1 MNKEERNNK
10 IEEYGGGFDLFT
22 AALEEIPR
30 TVWEFKP
37 APREWSVHE
46 VIIHLA
52 DAESMGAVRARKLI
66 VEPGS
71 TLMAYDE
78 ARWADM
84 LDYPNQNVDE
94 ALQIFKLTRQTTY
107 RLLKTLPDLTFMNT
121 VVHPERIYPEY
132 GEAYTLDK
140 WLNIYTQ
147 HVRDHIKQLKNN
159 YRAWKR
165 LNK

>member
-1 MNKEERNNK
+1 MKNKDRNNK
-10 IEEYGGGFDLFT
+10 IEEYGAGFDLLKT
-22 AALEEIPR
+22 ALEEIPSKA
-30 TVWEFKP
+30 WEFKP
-37 APREWSVHE
+37 APSEWSVHE

-71 TLMAYDE
+71 TLMVYDE
-78 ARWADM
+78 ARWADI
-84 LDYPNQNVDE
+84 LDYQNQNVDD
-94 ALQIFKLTRQTTY
+94 ALQILKLTRQITY
-107 RLLKTLPDLTFMNT
+107 RLLKTLPDQTFMNT

-147 HVRDHIKQLKNN
+147 HIRDHIKQLKNN
-159 YRAWKR
+159 YRAWNR